1 MAQFDTDTQRLVLEA
16 TQPLHATFR
25 TLAGEVARQVS
36 IRNAQAS
43 VPHTT
48 A

>member
-1 MAQFDTDTQRLVLEA
+1 VLDA
-16 TQPLHATFR
+16 NQPLHAAFR

-36 IRNAQAS
+36 IRNATAP
-43 VPHTT
+43 VPHTS